1 MTTALADYTKKKS
14 LGADRFVT
22 LAGRVNVSEGTIRN
36 IADEHIRE
44 LDKKASVLGKVPGF
58 SVSMRFTSPERDKR
72 PAHIWWLP
80 T

>member
-1 MTTALADYTKKKS
+1 MTTALVDYTKEKS

-22 LAGRVNVSEGTIRN
+22 LAGRVNVSECTIRN

-44 LDKKASVLGKVPGF
+44 LDKKASVLGIVPGF
-58 SVSMRFTSPERDKR
+58 SVSMRFTSPERDQR